1 MSMLLTVFLVSMFF
15 CRYQTIA
22 SDDIKPR
29 EYFMLCIG
37 LSVVIAL
44 SITVTIEVVCV
55 LLAVMFVVL

>member
-1 MSMLLTVFLVSMFF
+1 
-15 CRYQTIA
+15 
-22 SDDIKPR
+22 
-29 EYFMLCIG
+29 MLCIG